1 MKTYVLDSNAMIRY
15 MNQSADWRQ
24 VKALFDGVRT
34 GDVRLYMSVV
44 NWGEVTYISAKYSS
58 VSRAVA
64 DLKSLGVA
72 LETVD
77 VDEDAAE
84 EAATLKFNYRL
95 GYGDS
100 YAAALAMRMNAT
112 LVTADANFAKLGKKL
127 KLMVLARHV
136 R

>member
-15 MNQSADWRQ
+15 MNQSADWRR

-34 GDVRLYMSVV
+34 GDVRLVMSVV
-44 NWGEVTYISAKYSS
+44 NWGEVIYVSARYSS

-64 DLKSLGVA
+64 DLKSVGVA

-112 LVTADANFAKLGKKL
+112 LVTADPDFAKLGKKL
-127 KLMVLARHV
+127 KLMALARHV
-136 R
+136 P